1 MKSPTNQ
8 ASAPDPDA
16 TPQRGGS
23 YIRQPDGS
31 LERVLTAALPAADKA
46 QVQVQAPEPA
56 AASAATTKE

>member
-31 LERVLTAALPAADKA
+31 LERALTAAPPAAA
-46 QVQVQAPEPA
+46 PAQAPEPA
-56 AASAATTKE
+56 TVPATNTKE